1 VGDDADEI
9 DFDQMFDQLFSPAQP
24 APGFYKPQ
32 TPTATAAEVESFIQ
46 HGINQQFATPA
57 PVEVLVAAEEEEE
70 QRERAEAAAAKRQL
84 PPEYQARLAAAA
96 GAAAAALA
104 AARGRPGG
112 LNDELLETA
121 EAAAAVASATRS
133 PFTAEV
139 RQQLLQNVTHVT
151 WTLCAGS
158 SA

>member
-1 VGDDADEI
+1 LPQTAGSSSGQQLGDDADDI
-9 DFDQMFDQLFSPAQP
+9 DFDQKVDQLFSPAQP
-24 APGFYKPQ
+24 PPGFYKPQ
-32 TPTATAAEVESFIQ
+32 TTTATAAEVDAFLQE
-46 HGINQQFATPA
+46 GINQQFATPA
-57 PVEVLVAAEEEEE
+57 PYEVLAAAEEAEE

-112 LNDELLETA
+112 LNDEQLTIA
-121 EAAAAVASATRS
+121 EVAAAVAAATRS

-139 RQQLLQNVTHVT
+139 RQR
-151 WTLCAGS
+151 CGYKY
-158 SA
+158 